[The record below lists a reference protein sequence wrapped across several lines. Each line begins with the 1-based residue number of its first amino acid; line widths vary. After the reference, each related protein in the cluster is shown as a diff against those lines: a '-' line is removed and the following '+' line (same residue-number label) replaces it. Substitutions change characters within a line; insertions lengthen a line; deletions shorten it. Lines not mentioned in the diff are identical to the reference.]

1 MTRSSS
7 RHCLLI
13 LAAAA
18 VAAVAGPAAAQM
30 AAPPQR
36 ATSAPKPKPVAAVN
50 PAPAQPS
57 SAATTST
64 AGKGGSDV
72 VARVGNSD
80 LSADDLRAYIGA
92 LGPREQAALAKDPAT
107 LSQTVRLLLANRLVL
122 QELTEKKWDQQ
133 PAIAAQLDRVRE
145 NAMVEMYLRA
155 ASTPPASYPSDDEI
169 QKVYDANRP
178 SMMLPRQ
185 FALEQIFIAAP
196 KDADKATEEK
206 ARKLLEESL
215 AKLKAPNAE
224 FLAIAGS
231 ESGSGDLGWVAENQ
245 IRPEIRTQV
254 IGLAKGAI
262 SEPIRLDDG
271 WHILRLKDTK
281 AAYLRTLPE
290 VREQLVEQMRSERAS
305 ALRQAY
311 LAEVMRQ
318 RPAVINELALSN
330 LLNRPAE

>member
-1 MTRSSS
+1 MIRSS
-7 RHCLLI
+7 RYFLVI
-13 LAAAA
+13 LAA
-18 VAAVAGPAAAQM
+18 VTAVAGPVSAQTAAQ
-30 AAPPQR
+30 PQR
-36 ATSAPKPKPVAAVN
+36 ATSAPKPKPGAAVN
-50 PAPAQPS
+50 PPSAQPVPA
-57 SAATTST
+57 AATTGA
-64 AGKGGSDV
+64 AGKGGSDII
-72 VARVGNSD
+72 AKVGNSD

-92 LGPREQAALAKDPAT
+92 LGPREQAALAKDPAM
-107 LSQTVRLLLANRLVL
+107 LNQTVRLLLANRLVL

-133 PAIAAQLDRVRE
+133 PAIAAQLEWVKE
-145 NAMVEMYLRA
+145 SAMVEMYLRA

-169 QKVYDANRP
+169 QKVYDANRA

-185 FALEQIFIAAP
+185 FALEQIFVAAP
-196 KDADKATEEK
+196 KDADKATEDK
-206 ARKLLEESL
+206 ARKVLEEAQ
-215 AKLKAPNAE
+215 AKLKAPNSD
-224 FLAIAGS
+224 FLTIAGS

-254 IGLAKGAI
+254 LGLAKGAV

-290 VREQLVEQMRSERAS
+290 VREQLVEQMRTERAN

>member
-1 MTRSSS
+1 MIRSSS
-7 RHCLLI
+7 RHCFVI

-18 VAAVAGPAAAQM
+18 VAAGPASGQT

-36 ATSAPKPKPVAAVN
+36 ATSAPKAKPVAAVN
-50 PAPAQPS
+50 PASAQPS
-57 SAATTST
+57 AAATATST
-64 AGKGGSDV
+64 TGKGGGDV

-80 LSADDLRAYIGA
+80 LSADDIRAYIGA
-92 LGPREQAALAKDPAT
+92 LGPREQAALAKDPAM

-133 PAIAAQLDRVRE
+133 PAIAAQLERVRE
-145 NAMVEMYLRA
+145 SAMVEMYLRA

-169 QKVYDANRP
+169 QKVYDANRA
-178 SMMLPRQ
+178 SMLLPRQ

-206 ARKLLEESL
+206 ARKALEESQ
-215 AKLKAPNAE
+215 ARLKAPNAD

-231 ESGSGDLGWVAENQ
+231 ETGSGDLGWVAENQ
-245 IRPEIRTQV
+245 IQPAIRTQV
-254 IGLAKGAI
+254 VGLAKGSV
-262 SEPIRLDDG
+262 SEPIHLDDG

-290 VREQLVEQMRSERAS
+290 VRDQLVEQMRSERAN
-305 ALRQAY
+305 ALRQAFV
-311 LAEVMRQ
+311 AEVMRQ

>member
-1 MTRSSS
+1 MMRSS
-7 RHCLLI
+7 RYCFFI
-13 LAAAA
+13 LAT
-18 VAAVAGPAAAQM
+18 VASTVGPVSAQTAAQ
-30 AAPPQR
+30 PQR
-36 ATSAPKPKPVAAVN
+36 ATSAPKPKPVAAAN
-50 PAPAQPS
+50 PASVQPAAA
-57 SAATTST
+57 AATTG
-64 AGKGGSDV
+64 AAAKGGGDII
-72 VARVGNSD
+72 AKVGNSD
-80 LSADDLRAYIGA
+80 LSADDLRAYVGA
-92 LGPREQAALAKDPAT
+92 LGPREQAALAKDPAM

-133 PAIAAQLDRVRE
+133 PAIAAQLERVKE
-145 NAMVEMYLRA
+145 SAMVEMYLRT

-169 QKVYDANRP
+169 QKVYDANRA

-185 FALEQIFIAAP
+185 FALEQIFVAAP
-196 KDADKATEEK
+196 KDADKATEDK
-206 ARKLLEESL
+206 ARKVLEDAQ
-215 AKLKAPNAE
+215 AKLKAPNAD

-231 ESGSGDLGWVAENQ
+231 ESGSSDLGWVAENQ

-254 IGLAKGAI
+254 LGLAKGAI
-262 SEPIRLDDG
+262 AEPIRLDDG

-281 AAYLRTLPE
+281 PAYLRTLPE
-290 VREQLVEQMRSERAS
+290 VREQLVEQMRTERAN

>member
-1 MTRSSS
+1 MMCSS
-7 RHCLLI
+7 RYCFVV
-13 LAAAA
+13 LAAI
-18 VAAVAGPAAAQM
+18 VSTVGPVSAQTAAQ
-30 AAPPQR
+30 PQR
-36 ATSAPKPKPVAAVN
+36 ATSAPKPKPVAAAN
-50 PAPAQPS
+50 PASAQPVAA
-57 SAATTST
+57 AATTGAAS
-64 AGKGGSDV
+64 KGGGDII
-72 VARVGNSD
+72 AKVGNSD
-80 LSADDLRAYIGA
+80 LSADDLKAYVGA
-92 LGPREQAALAKDPAT
+92 LGPREQAALAKDPAM

-133 PAIAAQLDRVRE
+133 PAIAAQLERVRE
-145 NAMVEMYLRA
+145 SAMVEMYLRSV
-155 ASTPPASYPSDDEI
+155 STPPASYPSDDEI
-169 QKVYDANRP
+169 QKVYDANRA

-185 FALEQIFIAAP
+185 FALEQIFVAAP
-196 KDADKATEEK
+196 KDADKAAEDK
-206 ARKLLEESL
+206 ARKALEE
-215 AKLKAPNAE
+215 AQARLKAPNAD

-254 IGLAKGAI
+254 LGLAKGAI
-262 SEPIRLDDG
+262 AEPIRLDDG

-281 AAYLRTLPE
+281 PAYLRTLPE
-290 VREQLVEQMRSERAS
+290 VREQLVEQMRTERAN